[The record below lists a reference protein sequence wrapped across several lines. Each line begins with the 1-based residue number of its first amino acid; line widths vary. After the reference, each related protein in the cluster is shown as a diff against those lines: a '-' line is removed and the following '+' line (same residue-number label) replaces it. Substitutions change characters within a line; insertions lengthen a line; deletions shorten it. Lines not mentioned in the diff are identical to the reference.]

1 MLGLSDTY
9 YVKNASA
16 KRQRQEDLPTQIRST
31 AKRELGG
38 AALPVRHSTSGAV
51 VPQSRNRP
59 QSLDQKKSSKGWIG
73 LLLFLVAIGLVYASF
88 KSEKTK
94 NSQQGNLNVQDQAA
108 GGIGSH
114 AVDSIVNRHL
124 KMTHQQLEVQR
135 TRTQLENLR
144 TVPSVGDRLVPYE
157 KPEIEGGVDLS
168 LDRNELNAARD
179 LRRKTDY
186 NANSPHHEIQSDMAN
201 VESMN
206 QYSEDYKR
214 QYIEQFI
221 ANARAGG
228 YEIEVDDDF
237 VVTKVKK
244 IKPEQQF
251 NVFPGSGT
259 GAR

>member
-1 MLGLSDTY
+1 M
-9 YVKNASA
+9 
-16 KRQRQEDLPTQIRST
+16 
-31 AKRELGG
+31 
-38 AALPVRHSTSGAV
+38 
-51 VPQSRNRP
+51 
-59 QSLDQKKSSKGWIG
+59 
-73 LLLFLVAIGLVYASF
+73 LVYVGL
-88 KSEKTK
+88 KSENTNKSRSQ
-94 NSQQGNLNVQDQAA
+94 SQQENLNNRGQAA
-108 GGIGSH
+108 GGDSGTH
-114 AVDSIVNRHL
+114 AVDAIVNRHL

-135 TRTQLENLR
+135 TRTQLENFK
-144 TVPSVGDRLVPYE
+144 TVPAIGDRLVPYE
-157 KPEIEGGVDLS
+157 KPEVEGGVDLS
-168 LDRNELNAARD
+168 PDRNELNAARD

-228 YEIEVDDDF
+228 YDIEVDDDF

-251 NVFPGSGT
+251 NIFPGSGS
-259 GAR
+259 GSR